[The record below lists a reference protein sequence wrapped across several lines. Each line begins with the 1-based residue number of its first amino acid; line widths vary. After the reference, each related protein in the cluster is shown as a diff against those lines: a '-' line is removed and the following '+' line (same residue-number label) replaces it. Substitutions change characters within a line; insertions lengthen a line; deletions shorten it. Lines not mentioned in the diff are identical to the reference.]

1 VYGYAAADEADPW
14 KVYDINVP
22 GWVNDLTALEYGQGY
37 WINVA

>member
-1 VYGYAAADEADPW
+1 
-14 KVYDINVP
+14 VYDINVP